1 MQKAQPTPGQPAG
14 NQFRLGLVGAGRMG
28 RTHLDALAGSGTVR
42 IVAVADPSPQARSA
56 VSQAGV
62 DTYASLPEML
72 AGQTLDGLLIAAPTD
87 HHLPLVSEAL
97 GAGLPVLCEKPC
109 GLTVAEAARCAEE
122 AQRAGLLLQVAYWR
136 RFVPELIALRD
147 EIARGALG
155 KILAVNCYQWD
166 EAPPPAVFR
175 ESSGGI
181 FVDMGVH
188 EFDQLRWLTGQEFGT
203 VWPAASRAAGAPG
216 DPDCAQLVAELDGG
230 STALVSLGRW
240 HPDGDICRVEVF
252 GTSGSVSCPFLRPA
266 DSGQVF
272 ALALRN
278 QAEEFARAALA
289 GQGRASAAAPSASGI
304 AAASTTGAGIADAV
318 AALTMAR
325 IAADMLITAEHH

>member
-1 MQKAQPTPGQPAG
+1 MKLRGQFMQKAQPTPGQPAG

-28 RTHLDALAGSGTVR
+28 RTHFDALAGSGSVR
-42 IVAVADPSPQARSA
+42 VAGAADPSPDARA
-56 VSQAGV
+56 AMNHAGV
-62 DTYASLPEML
+62 PAYASLPEL
-72 AGQTLDGLLIAAPTD
+72 VAAQPLDGLLIAAPTN
-87 HHLPLVSEAL
+87 HHLALVSAAL

-136 RFVPELIALRD
+136 RFVPELIVLRD
-147 EIARGALG
+147 QIARGDLG

-203 VWPAASRAAGAPG
+203 VWSAASRTAGAPG

-240 HPDGDICRVEVF
+240 HPAGDICRVEVF
-252 GTSGSVSCPFLRPA
+252 GTGGSVSCPFLRPA
-266 DSGQVF
+266 DADQVF
-272 ALALRN
+272 SEALRS
-278 QAEEFARAALA
+278 QAEDFAGAVLA
-289 GQGRASAAAPSASGI
+289 GHASS
-304 AAASTTGAGIADAV
+304 GAGIADAV

-325 IAADMLITAEHH
+325 TAADLLVTAEQH